1 MRGAGANCLAGPPCF
16 DCHGVTGRDAIA
28 LEALQFVMPS
38 FPQNVPLAIDRR
50 HWHSALAAVLQF
62 ACGGSNG
69 ACFYE
74 VHFSRSLCLSISYV
88 I

>member
-1 MRGAGANCLAGPPCF
+1 M
-16 DCHGVTGRDAIA
+16 TGRDAIA

-74 VHFSRSLCLSISYV
+74 VHFLSLSLSVDLICNLKQGIFLNRKYTPED
-88 I
+88 